1 MPSHDD
7 VSSRRDVGT
16 VLCDEYLHWHE
27 QCPSVSPCT
36 IACLCGGADTPCVVI
51 GIAMDVGYVWLI
63 VAL

>member
-7 VSSRRDVGT
+7 VSSRRDAST
-16 VLCDEYLHWHE
+16 VLWDEYLHWHE

-36 IACLCGGADTPCVVI
+36 IVCLCGGADTLCVVI
-51 GIAMDVGYVWLI
+51 GIAVDVGYVWLI